1 MYNEFSKVYDN
12 MMSYVDYELWIEL
25 IERYLDEFDVESV
38 LELGCG
44 TGEVTLRL
52 YRDGYK
58 VLGTDIS
65 ETMLIHARRK
75 AELYEYDINFEEK
88 NMIEIESEEKYDS
101 VISIFDTINHLK
113 STEELSKVFGNVN
126 KILNDKGVFL
136 FDVVSREMLEEMFVD
151 GIFADDREDMTILWE
166 HYYDEETQLD
176 NITTSFFVR
185 TEGNMYERIDEHHE
199 KMIFTRKEIV
209 EAAKKNNFSLHRVEE
224 NDQIAGAR
232 SVYVFRKGYD
242 EVK

>member
-25 IERYLDEFDVESV
+25 IERYLDEFGVKSV

-52 YRDGYK
+52 HRDGYD
-58 VLGTDIS
+58 VLGTDLS
-65 ETMLIHARRK
+65 ETMLTKARKK
-75 AELYEYDINFEEK
+75 AELYEYDIKFEEK
-88 NMIEIESEEKYDS
+88 DMIKIEVEEKFDS

-113 STEELSKVFGNVN
+113 SIEELSKVFGNVN
-126 KILNDKGVFL
+126 KILNEKGIFL

-151 GIFADDREDMTILWE
+151 GIFADDREDITILWE
-166 HYYDEETQLD
+166 HYYDEETHLD

-199 KMIFTRKEIV
+199 KMIFTREEIV
-209 EAAKKNNFSLHRVEE
+209 EVAKKNNFSLHRVEE
-224 NDQIAGAR
+224 NDQIAGVR
-232 SVYVFRKGYD
+232 SVYVFKKGN
-242 EVK
+242 K